1 MRRRLL
7 ITYLSLLGVAVVAF
21 LVPLSVTIAS
31 RETQGMFID
40 RVDDTTRFATVA
52 GTWLRGGRLSTLQSE
67 IAEYD
72 KLYGIG
78 VAIVLPDGVVRIA
91 SRAGIDPEGPML
103 RGAVQAALSG
113 TRAQPSGVVWPW
125 HGGPMVVAEPIGN
138 SGAIDGAVV
147 TVSPTDGLRASI
159 GQQWAVL
166 AAIGLMLL
174 GVGAALAVPL
184 GRWFARPLN
193 ELDEVTHAISRGE
206 LTERVHDDVGPPELR
221 RLASSF
227 NTMAGRLSTLIAR
240 QRGFISYASHQ
251 LRTPLASVRLRVE
264 NLADAA
270 PPADAA
276 EYRLVVDE
284 VDRLSAIFEAVLAF
298 ARADTEEAE
307 LVDIDAGAIAD
318 DRVVAWQAMADAA
331 GVRLMRS
338 GAETAPARAAAQTLD
353 QVLDVLVHNALKNVG
368 VGATVQVAVQRDG
381 ADVVVGV
388 LDDGPGMSEE
398 QMAQA
403 IRPFWRQPADR
414 GQAGAGLGLAIAAA
428 LVGASGG
435 RLTLGRS
442 PAGGLAARVRLAAA
456 PDPLAPGPDV
466 PLPPGS
472 DEPPAMGALGS
483 GSDGLPAD
491 ADRSRAGGPGRARDL
506 AAVRET
512 GERPGVAE

>member
-21 LVPLSVTIAS
+21 LLPLSVTIAS
-31 RETQGMFID
+31 RENQGMFID

-67 IAEYD
+67 ISEYD
-72 KLYGIG
+72 RLYGIG
-78 VAIVLPDGVVRIA
+78 VAVVLPDGVVRIA
-91 SRAGIDPEGPML
+91 SRAGIDPDEPLL
-103 RGAVQAALSG
+103 RDEVRAALSG
-113 TRAQPSGVVWPW
+113 SRAQPAGVIWPW
-125 HGGPMVVAEPIGN
+125 QHRPMVVAEPIGN

-147 TVSPTDGLRASI
+147 TVSPTDGLRTSI

-174 GVGAALAVPL
+174 AVGAALAIPI

-227 NTMAGRLSTLIAR
+227 NTMAARLSALIDR

-284 VDRLSAIFEAVLAF
+284 VDRLSAIFEAVLTF
-298 ARADTEEAE
+298 ARADTESAE
-307 LVDIDAGAIAD
+307 LTDIDAGAIAD

-331 GVRLMRS
+331 GIRLTRA
-338 GAETAPARAAAQTLD
+338 GIDTAPARAAAQTLD
-353 QVLDVLVHNALKNVG
+353 QVLDVLVHNAIKNCG
-368 VGATVQVAVQRDG
+368 PGATVQVVVDRDADGVRIAVC
-381 ADVVVGV
+381 
-388 LDDGPGMSEE
+388 DDGPGMTDD

-403 IRPFWRQPADR
+403 MRPFWRQPDR
-414 GQAGAGLGLAIAAA
+414 GQAGAGLGLAIANA
-428 LVGASGG
+428 LVTASGG
-435 RLTLGRS
+435 LLHLRRS
-442 PAGGLAARVRLAAA
+442 AAGGLDAGVRLAAA
-456 PDPLAPGPDV
+456 PAPARV
-466 PLPPGS
+466 T
-472 DEPPAMGALGS
+472 EP
-483 GSDGLPAD
+483 
-491 ADRSRAGGPGRARDL
+491 
-506 AAVRET
+506 VE
-512 GERPGVAE
+512 